1 MRRDETND
9 CRPTHSVHDTTTAAG
24 GGGGGGAGRGGT
36 GSVMC
41 APILN
46 ADGHVIAVALL
57 SNSLTSSDVHTF
69 SDDDEKVHSSH

>member
-24 GGGGGGAGRGGT
+24 GGGGGG